1 MMEYRIGCAFMCGML
16 IQHGLGRADYWFG
29 TKGFSLVQK
38 QSVLLTETP
47 PQPNLLFPAGSALK
61 CTPSSPLFS
70 ISLCSSSLS
79 LRRKLHLSCS
89 PPPSSSA
96 LWAASSLRQ
105 TAPFM
110 KSVTWAGL
118 QQPGDA
124 AGHPLT
130 AQVLRESEEC
140 LSFSNLCLPLSL
152 LLMLF
157 FSTLLSIGSSVLL
170 PQLFSLLFWSIL
182 ASELREDHESK
193 LCLLWVI
200 CWCCVFAVHLSG
212 SWWDVEV
219 LLLLVYFLLFAWVV
233 HVWTFATRHTSVLV
247 RVLFVCGSAVSV
259 CSLAVLQEC
268 VERSCVGA
276 CRSYFRLSCDAAA
289 AAFWCSTSPCPLK
302 GRLRCR

>member
-1 MMEYRIGCAFMCGML
+1 MMGYRIRCAFMCGML
-16 IQHGLGRADYWFG
+16 IQQGLGRTDYWFG

-61 CTPSSPLFS
+61 YTPSSPLS
-70 ISLCSSSLS
+70 TISLCSSSLS
-79 LRRKLHLSCS
+79 LRKKLHLSCS

-140 LSFSNLCLPLSL
+140 LSVSHLCLPLSL
-152 LLMLF
+152 LFLLF
-157 FSTLLSIGSSVLL
+157 FSTLLSIGSSVFL
-170 PQLFSLLFWSIL
+170 PQPLFFFFFWSIL
-182 ASELREDHESK
+182 PSELREDHESM

-219 LLLLVYFLLFAWVV
+219 LLLLVYSLVFA
-233 HVWTFATRHTSVLV
+233 LV
-247 RVLFVCGSAVSV
+247 YMCGHLQQDIQVCVYVGSV
-259 CSLAVLQEC
+259 CVWFSCQGLFTSSAAGVCWAVVRRCVQEL
-268 VERSCVGA
+268 
-276 CRSYFRLSCDAAA
+276 F
-289 AAFWCSTSPCPLK
+289 
-302 GRLRCR
+302 